1 MVLGTGEEILD
12 LFDKGLPALW
22 VGAAEQ
28 LFGLLPRQSQS
39 MQGSA
44 DRLPAAGPAEPL
56 AHPANQTAQ
65 RGGGSAPA
73 MGRAAAVRWAARTVS
88 PRPASISGQRG
99 AGALIS
105 QRLGGVV
112 EMQPLQHRLRVTARP
127 LGNARGAAL
136 LSDLIERQKAL
147 AGARMGRAHRQPT
160 QIRRRLA
167 PSRILNA
174 QHNRSE

>member
-12 LFDKGLPALW
+12 LFDMPALRI
-22 VGAAEQ
+22 GAAEQ
-28 LFGLLPRQSQS
+28 LLLPRQSQS

-44 DRLPAAGPAEPL
+44 DRLPAAGPPL

-160 QIRRRLA
+160 QIRRRHRA
-167 PSRILNA
+167 YSTRNITGPNKG
-174 QHNRSE
+174 